1 MTDDLPP
8 NDSAAELD
16 ALRSEIDH
24 LDTQIVRLLNERAR
38 LGLRAGHVKVR
49 NGRPVADSERERE
62 VLVRVAMAND
72 GPMPQ
77 DALLSLY
84 RQLIETI
91 KRLEEL
97 EGPDT
102 ASGDQGGSNG

>member
-1 MTDDLPP
+1 MTDDL
-8 NDSAAELD
+8 DT
-16 ALRSEIDH
+16 LRERD
-24 LDTQIVRLLNERAR
+24 RRAR
-38 LGLRAGHVKVR
+38 SRDRPPAQRPGPARSRGRADQGLRRAGRSPDH
-49 NGRPVADSERERE
+49 DRERE

-72 GPMPQ
+72 GPLPQ

-97 EGPDT
+97 EK
-102 ASGDQGGSNG
+102 SGNTG